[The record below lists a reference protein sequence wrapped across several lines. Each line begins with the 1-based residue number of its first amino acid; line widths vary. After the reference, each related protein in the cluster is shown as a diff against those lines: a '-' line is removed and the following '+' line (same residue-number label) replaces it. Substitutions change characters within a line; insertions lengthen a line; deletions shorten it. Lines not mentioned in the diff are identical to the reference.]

1 VTSAIDLLPTLAAF
15 AGAKPEF
22 SGIDGLD
29 LSGLLLGK
37 TEVSPRENFFY
48 YHANRLAAVRDER
61 WKLHLRGPDGEPR
74 MLFDLDSDPGET
86 RDLADQQPEAVA
98 KLSALAEEAARRLG
112 NGTQRGQ
119 EERAAGRVS
128 RLDPIARALPVWG
141 NDDKEPAVPEAAKV
155 EPIPTGAP
163 PSKQAQI
170 P

>member
-1 VTSAIDLLPTLAAF
+1 
-15 AGAKPEF
+15 
-22 SGIDGLD
+22 
-29 LSGLLLGK
+29 
-37 TEVSPRENFFY
+37 
-48 YHANRLAAVRDER
+48 
-61 WKLHLRGPDGEPR
+61 

-141 NDDKEPAVPEAAKV
+141 NDDKEPAAPESAKV